1 MGGRKKVRENANIT
15 FVFPN
20 GRKCDTLDT
29 LACCRNAGT
38 NVDHHC
44 AHSPMGGCGH
54 IILNTAVLFSPVGGC
69 GHIILNTAVLFS
81 PMGGC
86 GHIVLNAAVLF
97 SPMGGCG
104 QIILNT
110 AVLFSPM
117 GGCGYTVLSTAVVG
131 GCGYTVLSTA
141 LLFSPLGGNV
151 VYAGTASLERQ
162 DHRTAGRRE
171 RPAGQ

>member
-1 MGGRKKVRENANIT
+1 
-15 FVFPN
+15 
-20 GRKCDTLDT
+20 
-29 LACCRNAGT
+29 
-38 NVDHHC
+38 
-44 AHSPMGGCGH
+44 
-54 IILNTAVLFSPVGGC
+54 
-69 GHIILNTAVLFS
+69 
-81 PMGGC
+81 MGGC

-104 QIILNT
+104 YIVLRT
-110 AVLFSPM
+110 ALM
-117 GGCGYTVLSTAVVG
+117 GGCGYTVLSTALVG
-131 GCGYTVLSTA
+131 GYGYIVLSTA